1 MFYYLITM
9 EILSTAE
16 AAKKLKISAIRI
28 RQFISEGRL
37 PAQKVGRDY
46 IIQEKDL
53 ALVADRQTGRPAKNK
68 DVQ

>member
-28 RQFISEGRL
+28 RQLISEGRL